1 MSDNGI
7 AGIKRGFR
15 KISRKN
21 KCPSSTG
28 DDGHFVVYER
38 KKGSDLVN
46 GLVVAIVDAVAA
58 FDALDV
64 VDGELLL
71 FFQNGAIGAFGLAG
85 AALYAAV
92 SDHIC
97 HNAASSYLTSPL
109 RST

>member
-1 MSDNGI
+1 MSDNDIVGI
-7 AGIKRGFR
+7 NRKFR
-15 KISRKN
+15 KISQKN

-71 FFQNGAIGAFGLAG
+71 LFHDGAVGALGFAG
-85 AALYAAV
+85 AALDAALG
-92 SDHIC
+92 DHIC
-97 HNAASSYLTSPL
+97 HDATSAYLTSPL